1 MTGDH
6 ATLVLG
12 DLHPS
17 WINLAKRLQQ
27 VSRMAGNGMSV
38 VSVTIFVEND
48 QAVQWTRPNVERLSL
63 LEPRGGNDDFCDKL
77 KVIRR

>member
-1 MTGDH
+1 MREDH

-17 WINLAKRLQQ
+17 WVNLAKRLQQ
-27 VSRMAGNGMSV
+27 VARLSGNGISV
-38 VSVTIFVEND
+38 VSVTIFVDDN
-48 QAVQWTRPNVERLSL
+48 QAVQWTRPNVEKLTL
-63 LEPRGGNDDFCDKL
+63 LEPHGGNDEFCDKL